1 MKKALA
7 AYKSNSTESSV
18 AYADPHKLIDMLL
31 SAAIE
36 NLSKSIGFIERKQ
49 IAEKGIHLTKAFDIV
64 SALKQSL
71 SEDKN
76 DLRDKLE
83 DLYEFSINSIIKS
96 NLTSDIE
103 LIKSVTAVLTSIR
116 EGWRGIPVSE
126 RGKKANGVIT
136 SSISDG
142 VE

>member
-64 SALKQSL
+64 SALT
-71 SEDKN
+71 
-76 DLRDKLE
+76 
-83 DLYEFSINSIIKS
+83 IIIGRQK
-96 NLTSDIE
+96 
-103 LIKSVTAVLTSIR
+103 
-116 EGWRGIPVSE
+116 
-126 RGKKANGVIT
+126 
-136 SSISDG
+136 
-142 VE
+142 